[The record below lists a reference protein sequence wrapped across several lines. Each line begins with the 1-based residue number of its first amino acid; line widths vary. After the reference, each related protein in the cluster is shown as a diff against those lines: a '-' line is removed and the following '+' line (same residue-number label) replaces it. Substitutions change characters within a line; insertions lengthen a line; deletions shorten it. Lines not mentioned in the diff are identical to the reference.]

1 MEINMSD
8 ITSDQAQPESRPGL
22 NIQDLVNVLRVINT
36 CTQRGAFRAEELSG
50 VGGLYDRLSAFVK
63 STGAVTEPPAEAESA
78 STQ

>member
-1 MEINMSD
+1 MSD
-8 ITSDQAQPESRPGL
+8 VTNETAEPAEPENRPGL

-63 STGAVTEPPAEAESA
+63 STGAATPAEEPAA
-78 STQ
+78 TL

>member
-1 MEINMSD
+1 MSN
-8 ITSDQAQPESRPGL
+8 ITSDQAAPESRPGL
-22 NIQDLVNVLRVINT
+22 NIQDLVNVLQVINT

-63 STGAVTEPPAEAESA
+63 STGAATEPPAETQSA

>member
-8 ITSDQAQPESRPGL
+8 VTSDSAPEDRPGL

-50 VGGLYDRLSAFVK
+50 VGGLYDRLNAFVQ
-63 STGAVTEPPAEAESA
+63 STGVLKDEDAAPAATE
-78 STQ
+78 

>member
-1 MEINMSD
+1 MSD
-8 ITSDQAQPESRPGL
+8 ITSDQAPPKSRPGL
-22 NIQDLVNVLRVINT
+22 NIQDLVNVLQVINT

-63 STGAVTEPPAEAESA
+63 STGATTEPPAETESA